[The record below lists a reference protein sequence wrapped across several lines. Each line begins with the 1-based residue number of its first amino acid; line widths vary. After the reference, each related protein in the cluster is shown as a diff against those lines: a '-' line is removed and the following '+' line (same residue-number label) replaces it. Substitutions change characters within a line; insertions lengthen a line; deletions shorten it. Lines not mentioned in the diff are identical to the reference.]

1 LTVFLGFGDL
11 LGDLL
16 ILVAKKAREER
27 EEREYACRTDD
38 CSGVCITSRQ
48 HLKIEGR
55 SIGIGME
62 VEVEMEVV
70 AMAN

>member
-1 LTVFLGFGDL
+1 M
-11 LGDLL
+11 
-16 ILVAKKAREER
+16 AKKAREER